1 MSGFGD
7 DEEEY
12 QGPVTVVLPGEAGD
26 GGEAGTGGAAA
37 DGEAG
42 KGEAGTDG
50 GAGNGGTA
58 ADGRAPTPTAPVPV
72 EVQAHL
78 AGHFSPLTGD
88 YRWRGRLSASEA
100 ITAAFRDGVRTV
112 VVRTPDGFEGDGVLD
127 DPNLWGGHPVRGTG
141 TPPFAVPRIE
151 IDD

>member
-12 QGPVTVVLPGEAGD
+12 QGPVTVVLPGEHGD
-26 GGEAGTGGAAA
+26 TGDAA
-37 DGEAG
+37 DG
-42 KGEAGTDG
+42 
-50 GAGNGGTA
+50 GAPA
-58 ADGRAPTPTAPVPV
+58 ASAPVAV

-112 VVRTPDGFEGDGVLD
+112 LVRTPDGFEGHGVLD

-141 TPPFAVPRIE
+141 TPPFAVPLIE